1 MTTLSA
7 CRPPQ
12 ARHRKVDLVI
22 LPSAQAI
29 GMLTETATDTNARS
43 GHVHW
48 PVAATEYP
56 FGALPTTQASVI
68 GRWLHALASVATGYL
83 S

>member
-1 MTTLSA
+1 
-7 CRPPQ
+7 
-12 ARHRKVDLVI
+12 
-22 LPSAQAI
+22 
-29 GMLTETATDTNARS
+29 MLTKTATDTNALS

-56 FGALPTTQASVI
+56 FGALPTTQARVI
-68 GRWLHALASVATGYL
+68 GRRLHALASVATGYV

>member
-1 MTTLSA
+1 MPT
-7 CRPPQ
+7 PH
-12 ARHRKVDLVI
+12 ARHRKVNLVI

-29 GMLTETATDTNARS
+29 GMLTEAATDTNVRS

-56 FGALPTTQASVI
+56 FGALPTTQAWVI
-68 GRWLHALASVATGYL
+68 GRRLRALASVATGYL

>member
-1 MTTLSA
+1 MPT
-7 CRPPQ
+7 
-12 ARHRKVDLVI
+12 K
-22 LPSAQAI
+22 
-29 GMLTETATDTNARS
+29 TATDTNALS

-56 FGALPTTQASVI
+56 FGALPTTQARVI
-68 GRWLHALASVATGYL
+68 GRRLHALASVATGYV